1 MVRVTAIAAGVVTE
15 AVESSTEEVEATQD
29 PEAIEEAE
37 ASKRLQG
44 MYEATW
50 AAMDMDVDALDA
62 GIDAIRSAGR
72 GVAVAF
78 RRWRDVRTTLGRQT

>member
-37 ASKRLQG
+37 ARLVKQERSKYQWVHMERLQ
-44 MYEATW
+44 
-50 AAMDMDVDALDA
+50 
-62 GIDAIRSAGR
+62 
-72 GVAVAF
+72 
-78 RRWRDVRTTLGRQT
+78 RTVLP